1 MADAQTSPYLVL
13 ARKYRPRDFSTLVG
27 QDAMVQTLGN
37 AFKQNRIHHAF
48 ILTGVRGVG
57 KTTTARILARAFNYE
72 DASGRHPT
80 LDLSV
85 EGEHCRAIIEGR
97 HVDVVEMDAASNT
110 GINDIREIIDSVK
123 YGPVSAP
130 FKVYVIDEVHML
142 STAAFNGLLKTL
154 EEPPPYVK
162 FIFATTE
169 IRKVPVTILSRCMR
183 FDLRRITPE
192 VMTAYLQSILEQ
204 EGIGFEPEA
213 LAMIVRA
220 GEGSARDNLSLLDQA
235 IAHGDGAVTAATV
248 KAMLGLGDRSRIIDL
263 FEEVMAGRIG
273 DALQTLRALYDLGAD
288 PQTLMADL
296 ADFTHLVTRIKVV
309 PAAGEDLSLTPDERV
324 RGAEYAGRLP
334 MRALSRAWQILF
346 KGHEEV
352 GRANNA
358 LQAAEMVLVRLA
370 YAADLPTPDELIA
383 KLANQPAPAPA
394 LPPGGSYGRPP
405 SGGGGGQAMRVEAPP
420 AFQNEPAVSRPLP
433 SPEDAPQALA
443 QPVLVATQPPETVQP
458 APPPPPAMAK
468 VGSYR
473 ELMALA
479 GAKRDVLLKLALE
492 SQMRPV
498 SFSEGQI
505 EVALAEGADPGVIA
519 MLSARLQQWTGSRW
533 LVTVSS
539 KPPEGM
545 TLREERQE
553 RQKAAHAAAHEDPLV
568 QAILET
574 FPGAKVVNV
583 KLRDDAVAPEADAAP
598 PPAEEDE
605 E

>member
-13 ARKYRPRDFSTLVG
+13 ARKYRPRDFTTLVG

-72 DASGRHPT
+72 DETGRHPT
-80 LDLSV
+80 LDLAV
-85 EGEHCRAIIEGR
+85 EGQHCRAIIEGR

-130 FKVYVIDEVHML
+130 YKVYVIDEVHML

-192 VMTAYLQSILEQ
+192 VMTDYLKSILDQ
-204 EGIGFEPEA
+204 EGIAFEPEA

-235 IAHGDGAVTAATV
+235 IAHGNGTVTAATV
-248 KAMLGLGDRSRIIDL
+248 KAMLGLGDRARIIDL
-263 FEEVMAGRIG
+263 FEDLMGGRMG
-273 DALQTLRALYDLGAD
+273 DALNTMRALYDMGAD
-288 PQTLMADL
+288 PQTLVADL

-309 PAAGEDLSLTPDERV
+309 PAAADDVSLTPDERS
-324 RGAEYAGRLP
+324 RGADLAARLP
-334 MRALSRAWQILF
+334 MRALTRTWQILF

-352 GRANNA
+352 AKANNA

-370 YAADLPTPDELIA
+370 YAADLPSPDDLIA
-383 KLANQPAPAPA
+383 RLANQAAPAAPA
-394 LPPGGSYGRPP
+394 MAPIARGP
-405 SGGGGGQAMRVEAPP
+405 SGGPSAALRVEAPRP
-420 AFQNEPAVSRPLP
+420 VMTEAVSPQSMP
-433 SPEDAPQALA
+433 SAQAAVAPAAQPALA
-443 QPVLVATQPPETVQP
+443 T
-458 APPPPPAMAK
+458 

-473 ELMALA
+473 DLIALA
-479 GAKRDVLLKLALE
+479 SAKRDVLVKMALE
-492 SQMRPV
+492 ANMRPV
-498 SFSEGQI
+498 SFEQGRI
-505 EVALAEGADPGVIA
+505 EVALADGADPGIIA
-519 MLSARLQQWTGSRW
+519 TLSARLQTWTGQRW
-533 LVTVSS
+533 LVTVSN
-539 KPPEGM
+539 KPPEGL
-545 TLREERQE
+545 TIRQE
-553 RQKAAHAAAHEDPLV
+553 QAQRVEAAQRQAHEDPLV

-574 FPGAKVVNV
+574 FPGAKLVNV
-583 KLRDDAVAPEADAAP
+583 KLRDEAAAATSDLP
-598 PPAEEDE
+598 PPPPEEDDE
-605 E
+605 